1 MWHVLIGIE
10 GVVYE
15 IDPHETKV
23 VKQVNWNFGLGTR
36 EQITE
41 VIWTQFILKGVVA
54 RERNIV
60 EITNCGVVLGVPIQS
75 LINLKVR
82 RSFQC
87 LATSTQSVSGAVR
100 WRRSLT
106 KRIKSTNTDSKWCL
120 HEIKEGVCIAFT
132 ISELGSFFLLFK
144 SLLLAQQ
151 FSFMALGLSEMLWG
165 NTFQLITLLASVGNI
180 RDKRGSSCFV
190 RFEVVHNLEQV
201 AEFLVE
207 TDGVV
212 LVAGRD
218 HGFGGTL
225 DLEGVT
231 EQVEDEWKVKIG
243 QIYKVVLFFPEIG
256 LEIPLELPTVEPG
269 VVNRSGNLLGG
280 VEEGVWPTV
289 ALNHLHIEIVE
300 GVHGEGRVV
309 EALLTEGVLVE
320 LETNVEGL
328 NIVVGGWFGVED
340 LIVDVFL
347 ELLEFGGETCFFEGV
362 GIGVVG
368 AILGDGLVEVGSSN
382 VGGDDCCLSEHNRK
396 G

>member
-1 MWHVLIGIE
+1 
-10 GVVYE
+10 
-15 IDPHETKV
+15 
-23 VKQVNWNFGLGTR
+23 
-36 EQITE
+36 
-41 VIWTQFILKGVVA
+41 
-54 RERNIV
+54 
-60 EITNCGVVLGVPIQS
+60 
-75 LINLKVR
+75 
-82 RSFQC
+82 
-87 LATSTQSVSGAVR
+87 
-100 WRRSLT
+100 
-106 KRIKSTNTDSKWCL
+106 
-120 HEIKEGVCIAFT
+120 
-132 ISELGSFFLLFK
+132 
-144 SLLLAQQ
+144 
-151 FSFMALGLSEMLWG
+151 MALGLSEMLWG

-180 RDKRGSSCFV
+180 RDERRSGCLV

-212 LVAGRD
+212 LVAGSD

-231 EQVEDEWKVKIG
+231 EQIEDEWKVKIG
-243 QIYKVVLFFPEIG
+243 QIYKVVLFLPEIG

-280 VEEGVWPTV
+280 VEEGFWPTV

-328 NIVVGGWFGVED
+328 NIVVDGWIGVGD